1 MNEDLRIN
9 SVETLLAILERL
21 AHRNGATVAELTEE
35 LDVTRS
41 TVYKHLATL
50 EHEGYVDRTDDEY
63 RLGLRFFRFGG
74 GARDRLD
81 IYFAARSQVLDL
93 ARKTDLPAY
102 IVVEVKRRGMF
113 VFRTDP
119 AFGNDVTVPPG
130 TELPLHTCAPGKAI
144 LAAKPESF
152 LEAYLDDD
160 PLAARTDA
168 TITDESRL
176 REELR
181 EVSDRN
187 LAVDVGEGFP
197 GIASIASAVI
207 SENDQLL
214 GALGVALPTDA
225 LDDRNETTLGNQVR
239 NAANLVSVEASY
251 DRWLNEESS

>member
-1 MNEDLRIN
+1 MNENLRIN

-21 AHRNGATVAELTEE
+21 AHRDGATVAELTEE

-50 EHEGYVDRTDDEY
+50 EQEGYVDRTDDEY
-63 RLGLRFFRFGG
+63 HLGLRFFRFGG

-81 IYFAARSQVLDL
+81 IYLAARSQVLDL

-102 IVVEVKRRGMF
+102 IVVEVKRRGMY
-113 VFRTDP
+113 VFRTEP

-130 TELPLHTCAPGKAI
+130 TELALHACAPGKAI
-144 LAAKPESF
+144 LATKSEPF
-152 LEAYLDDD
+152 LEAYLDD
-160 PLAARTDA
+160 PLTARTDA

-214 GALGVALPTDA
+214 GALGVALPTDS